1 MEGAKIYISG
11 KITNNPVYKLQ
22 FAAAER
28 ELKNGGFQPVNPARE
43 ILPAGST
50 WADYMRHDIRLLCDC
65 SAIYMLTNWRQ
76 SKGAR
81 LERRLAQKLGL
92 KIIYESDFEGRW
104 APFGAR
110 QRRGT

>member
-1 MEGAKIYISG
+1 MEKSKVYISG

-28 ELKNGGFQPVNPARE
+28 ELKNEGLLPVNPARE
-43 ILPAGST
+43 ILPEGST

-65 SAIYMLTNWRQ
+65 GAIFMLTNWRQ
-76 SKGAR
+76 SRGAR

-92 KIIYESDFEGRW
+92 EIIYQSNYEGRW
-104 APFGAR
+104 K
-110 QRRGT
+110 

>member
-28 ELKNGGFQPVNPARE
+28 ELKNEGLQPVNPARE

-81 LERRLAQKLGL
+81 LERSLAKKLGL
-92 KIIYESDFEGRW
+92 KIIYERS
-104 APFGAR
+104 
-110 QRRGT
+110 